1 MQDGLSRQTSP
12 SSGPRK
18 ERALTRKLPLI
29 AALASLVLAI
39 PAKPALAQTPAAYP
53 DKPIKI
59 VMPVPPARR
68 SMS

>member
-1 MQDGLSRQTSP
+1 M
-12 SSGPRK
+12 
-18 ERALTRKLPLI
+18 TRKLPLI

-39 PAKPALAQTPAAYP
+39 PAKPAFAQAPAAYP

-59 VMPVPPARR
+59 VMRSLPERR